1 MVNNLL
7 QVLKKEPSLK
17 QLIEGCAK
25 RDYKCEERLYKTF
38 YGYLCGVAFRYV
50 KDRNTINDVV
60 NDAFVKIFRKIGD
73 FAFDGPVDELP
84 RVFKGWIGR
93 VAANA
98 AIDNIRAKKVMLYVD
113 DIGDE
118 ISMNIAVESPDNL
131 SYHDIL
137 KLLDE
142 LPPMQQTIFNMHQ
155 IEGFSHE
162 EIAQKFEI
170 PASTSRVY
178 LTRARV
184 KLVELYQKSMMTYYE
199 K

>member
-25 RDYKCEERLYKTF
+25 KEYKSEELLYKTF
-38 YGYLCGVAFRYV
+38 YGYLCGVVYRYI
-50 KDRNTINDVV
+50 KERSTSNDVV
-60 NDAFVKIFRKIGD
+60 NDAFIKIFKKIGD
-73 FAFDGPVDELP
+73 FNFDGPVEELP

-93 VAANA
+93 IAANA
-98 AIDNIRAKKVMLYVD
+98 AIDSLRAKKVMLYVD

-118 ISMNIAVESPDNL
+118 IAMNIAVESPDNL
-131 SYHDIL
+131 SYNDIL
-137 KLLDE
+137 RLLDK
-142 LPPMQQTIFNMHQ
+142 LPPIQQTIFNMHQ
-155 IEGFSHE
+155 VEGFSHE
-162 EIAQKFEI
+162 EIAQKFDI

>member
-1 MVNNLL
+1 MVNNLI

-25 RDYKCEERLYKTF
+25 KEYKSEELLYKTF
-38 YGYLCGVAFRYV
+38 YGYLCGVAYRYI

-60 NDAFVKIFRKIGD
+60 NDAFVKIFKKISD
-73 FAFDGPVDELP
+73 FAFDGPAEELP
-84 RVFKGWIGR
+84 KVFKGWIGR
-93 VAANA
+93 VTANA
-98 AIDNIRAKKVMLYVD
+98 AIDSIRAKKVMLYVD

-118 ISMNIAVESPDNL
+118 TAMNIAVESPDNL
-131 SYHDIL
+131 SYQDIL
-137 KLLDE
+137 KLIDE
-142 LPPMQQTIFNMHQ
+142 LPPIQQLIFNMHQ
-155 IEGFSHE
+155 VEGFSHE
-162 EIAQKFEI
+162 EIAKKFNI

-184 KLVELYQKSMMTYYE
+184 KLIERYQKSMMTYYE

>member
-1 MVNNLL
+1 MVNNLP

-25 RDYKCEERLYKTF
+25 RHYKSEELLYKTF

-60 NDAFVKIFRKIGD
+60 NDGFIKIFKKIGD
-73 FAFDGPVDELP
+73 FAFDGPPEELP

-93 VAANA
+93 ITANA
-98 AIDNIRAKKVMLYVD
+98 AIDSLRAKKVMLYVD

-118 ISMNIAVESPDNL
+118 TAMNIAVESRDNL
-131 SYHDIL
+131 SYNDII
-137 KLLDE
+137 KLIGE
-142 LPPMQQTIFNMHQ
+142 LPPMQQMIFNMHQ

-162 EIAQKFEI
+162 EIAQKFQI

-184 KLVELYQKSMMTYYE
+184 KLVELYERSMMTYYE